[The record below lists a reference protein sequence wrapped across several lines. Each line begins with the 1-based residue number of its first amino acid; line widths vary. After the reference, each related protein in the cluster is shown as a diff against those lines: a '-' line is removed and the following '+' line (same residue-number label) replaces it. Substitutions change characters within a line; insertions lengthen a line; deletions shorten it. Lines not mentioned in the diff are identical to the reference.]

1 MTSGAWLTQWLT
13 RGTAHYAEHPTLAAA
28 EAHAE
33 RVVRAGASHAVAFW
47 SEGPIR

>member
-1 MTSGAWLTQWLT
+1 MTSGAWLTSWPSN
-13 RGTAHYAEHPTLAAA
+13 GIPCYAEHPTEQAA
-28 EAHAE
+28 EEHAE